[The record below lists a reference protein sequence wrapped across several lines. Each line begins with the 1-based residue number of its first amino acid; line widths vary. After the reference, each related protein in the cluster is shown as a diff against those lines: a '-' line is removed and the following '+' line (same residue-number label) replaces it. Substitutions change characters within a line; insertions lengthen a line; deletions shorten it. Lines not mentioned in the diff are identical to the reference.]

1 METINNRIKIIRK
14 NAKLTQTAFGE
25 RIGVTK
31 NAVVNMEIPGRSKIS
46 DAYIKAICREFDV
59 REEWLR
65 TGEGEMF
72 VPKRSA
78 YELERFFSEVTFE
91 SPGFRRA
98 FLTVLAHMTPQEW
111 DLMEQKGLE
120 LMEEMKKSPT
130 DDGQA

>member
-1 METINNRIKIIRK
+1 MKESDRIKEIRK
-14 NAKLTQTAFGE
+14 KKGLTQDEFGAKIGIQKSAVSKIE
-25 RIGVTK
+25 RGE
-31 NAVVNMEIPGRSKIS
+31 NAVS
-46 DAYIKAICREFDV
+46 DQVRLMICREFNI

-72 VPKRSA
+72 IPKRSA

>member
-1 METINNRIKIIRK
+1 MKESDRIKEIRK
-14 NAKLTQTAFGE
+14 KKGLTQDEFGAKIGIQKSAVSKIE
-25 RIGVTK
+25 RGE
-31 NAVVNMEIPGRSKIS
+31 NAVS
-46 DAYIKAICREFDV
+46 DQVRLMICREFNI

-72 VPKRSA
+72 IPKRSA

-98 FLTVLAHMTPQEW
+98 FLTVLARLTPQEW
-111 DLMEQKGLE
+111 DMMEKKGLE